1 MSGIHRNVKGYQA
14 NQNAGGAGAGPVPIG
29 QTVPSPNTGAK
40 NWSPTVA
47 NLMVILV
54 LEVAAFAA
62 LRYMFKIVQR

>member
-1 MSGIHRNVKGYQA
+1 MSGIHRNPRSYQA
-14 NQNAGGAGAGPVPIG
+14 NQNAGGAGAGPTPIG
-29 QTVPSPNTGAK
+29 ATVPTAGTGAK